1 MVIRP
6 LRTRRVKAWMLL
18 PKREKRI
25 RKVAQLRNLS
35 GTADMIILPVSS
47 QLETGM
53 LFSVVSNQT
62 KEISIK

>member
-1 MVIRP
+1 
-6 LRTRRVKAWMLL
+6 MLL